1 MEHVSRTRIVTAV
14 VLVVVFASGV
24 LLGLAA
30 DRNLSTERHGRR
42 GSRSPALAQTREGEG
57 PEGER
62 RRRYIYEQVEPTA
75 EQQVVIDSMMK
86 VYIGNRESLQ
96 EKLRTDYREL
106 RSSYDPRY
114 QLLGEGIRSSI
125 KDIFSEEQAAEY
137 QTLLDDFDRQRT
149 ERNENEQD
157 NRDEWD

>member
-1 MEHVSRTRIVTAV
+1 MEHGSRTRLVTAV
-14 VLVVVFASGV
+14 VLAVVFASGV

-30 DRNLSTERHGRR
+30 DSNLSTEPTEVVATN
-42 GSRSPALAQTREGEG
+42 SEGEE

-86 VYIGNRESLQ
+86 VYIGSRESLQ
-96 EKLRTDYREL
+96 EELRKGYREL

-114 QLLGEGIRSSI
+114 QILGEGIRSSI
-125 KDIFSEEQAAEY
+125 KDVFSEEQAAEY
-137 QTLLDDFDRQRT
+137 QTLLDDFDRRRT

-157 NRDEWD
+157 GRDDWD